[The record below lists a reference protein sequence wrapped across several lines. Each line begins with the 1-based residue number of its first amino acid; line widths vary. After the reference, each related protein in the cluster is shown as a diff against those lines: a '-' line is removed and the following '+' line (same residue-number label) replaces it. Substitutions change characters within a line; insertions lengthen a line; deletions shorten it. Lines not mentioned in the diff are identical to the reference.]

1 MADCEEEPLREYC
14 ARLKN
19 PDNGATQ
26 GRRHPK
32 HILSDPSDPLSILL
46 GILGTPP
53 VSVLVWEFDMQ
64 PNTLIHS
71 TEFLSFLVGFS

>member
-1 MADCEEEPLREYC
+1 MADYEEEPLREYC

-26 GRRHPK
+26 SRRRPK

-46 GILGTPP
+46 EVLGTPP
-53 VSVLVWEFDMQ
+53 VTVLV
-64 PNTLIHS
+64 
-71 TEFLSFLVGFS
+71 